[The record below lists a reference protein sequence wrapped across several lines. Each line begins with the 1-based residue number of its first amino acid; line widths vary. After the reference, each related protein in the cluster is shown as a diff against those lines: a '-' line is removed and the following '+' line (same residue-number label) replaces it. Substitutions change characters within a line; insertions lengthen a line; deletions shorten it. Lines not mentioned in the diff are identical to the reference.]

1 MEIKSHFALS
11 GIAEKCI
18 NCESYKV
25 ISYKDKIIITSTGL
39 EVRGKNVSPADV
51 LSG

>member
-1 MEIKSHFALS
+1 MLL

-25 ISYKDKIIITSTGL
+25 ISYKGKIIVTSTGL
-39 EVRGKNVSPADV
+39 EVRGKNVSPADT